1 MIGSNC
7 ALGQPYNR
15 LYNDSRDL
23 MTALLI
29 NFPFFITSA
38 DSFLNDTTLKT
49 GLLNMV
55 DPDALILCM
64 LLVHKD
70 GQC

>member
-7 ALGQPYNR
+7 GLGQPYNR

-23 MTALLI
+23 MTTLVV
-29 NFPFFITSA
+29 NFPVFTTSA
-38 DSFLNDTTLKT
+38 DSFLNDTTFKT

-55 DPDALILCM
+55 EHNIANI
-64 LLVHKD
+64 
-70 GQC
+70 